1 MDFTSRDKMS
11 KKARKQLDS
20 SKRKVWD
27 FRPTTRIKP
36 SAKIYNRKKAVYEV

>member
-1 MDFTSRDKMS
+1 MDFMSRDKMS
-11 KKARKQLDS
+11 KKAKKQLDN

-27 FRPTTRIKP
+27 FKPTIRIKP